1 MRIVNSQALSLGL
14 HAAALAILFFLS
26 VHSRSIQLRA
36 VQVRDVVALI
46 VPRRVQTLRSAPERS
61 GGSHETSLPARHGAP
76 PPKATRTFIPPKSSS
91 DPKLPM
97 PITLV
102 FDSPTIQIYTSA
114 IGDPGSRLLE
124 GGLGNQG
131 GPGIGDHSRGQ
142 GIGPGPAGPPGIS
155 STTSGRATTPPKLIY
170 QVEPEFSEEA
180 RKAKYQG
187 IVLLAIEVDTAG
199 RATNI
204 RVVQGLGLGLDEK
217 AIEAVS
223 KWRFRP
229 GLNNGR
235 PVVTSATVEVNFRLL

>member
-1 MRIVNSQALSLGL
+1 MINSQALSLGL
-14 HAAALAILFFLS
+14 HAVALGILLLLT
-26 VHSRSIQLRA
+26 VRSRPIQLPAAR
-36 VQVRDVVALI
+36 VRDVMPRIA
-46 VPRRVQTLRSAPERS
+46 PRRVQVDRAAAERS
-61 GGSHETSLPARHGAP
+61 GGSNQTLLPARRGAP
-76 PPKATRTFIPPKSSS
+76 PPRSTRTFIPPKAST

-97 PITLV
+97 PITV
-102 FDSPTIQIYTSA
+102 AFDSPTIQIDMPA
-114 IGDPGSRLLE
+114 IGDPSSKLLE

-131 GPGIGDHSRGQ
+131 GPGIGDRSRGK
-142 GIGPGPAGPPGIS
+142 GIGPGPTGPPGIS

-170 QVEPEFSEEA
+170 QVEPEFSEQA

-187 IVLLAIEVDTAG
+187 TVLLTIEVDTAG

-204 RVVQGLGLGLDEK
+204 HVLQGLGLGLDEK

-229 GLNNGR
+229 GLTNGR